1 MPAKLHTIFLLF
13 LVLFGLISCFKKEEY
28 PLEPI
33 VNFKSFVVG
42 SEENKAVITF
52 DFTDGD
58 GDLGLLESDTLDQFS
73 INGDNY
79 HNFIL
84 TYFEK
89 DDKLGWVQGQNIE
102 GTPIVLNFRLKPI
115 LDYSIS
121 KGVKGTIS
129 YDFDFYYNF
138 LSDQSD
144 TIMYEFQIIDR
155 ALNKSNIG
163 KTTAIVTS

>member
-1 MPAKLHTIFLLF
+1 MPTKLHTIFLLI
-13 LVLFGLISCFKKEEY
+13 LVLTGLISCFKKEEY
-28 PLEPI
+28 PIEPL
-33 VNFKSFVVG
+33 VSFESFLKSN
-42 SEENKAVITF
+42 EANKAVITF
-52 DFTDGD
+52 NFTDGD
-58 GDLGLLESDTLDQFS
+58 GDIGLLESDTLAPYDKE
-73 INGDNY
+73 GKNY
-79 HNFIL
+79 YNLIL

-89 DDKLGWVQGQNIE
+89 DDTLGWIQGKDVE

-138 LSDQSD
+138 LSNQSD

-155 ALNKSNIG
+155 NLNHSNIG
-163 KTTAIVTS
+163 KTDMILTP